1 MTLMAGFWK
10 HMEALRSCIFRIA
23 IAVGAITLFSFI
35 FDIRTVQ
42 LFGVAV
48 PLPYPDI
55 YMTVSTRVFLQIKHD
70 LLPPTVKLVSLTP
83 WAAMMI
89 QFQISLAMGI
99 ILGMPVIVYE
109 VGRFLGPALK
119 RRERRLIL
127 RMVVPA
133 TALFVLG
140 VLFAYLLIIPF
151 SISFLYD
158 FAFAMGIEQYFSVE
172 DFFSFV
178 MMFMLAF
185 GVVFELPV
193 IMVGLSSTGLVSPD
207 FWKEHW
213 RWAVLLTLVFAAVIT
228 PDGTGITMFLVAVP
242 MLVLYLTGYVIS
254 KSQNRLRAVGL
265 LLAAVG
271 LAAFLLA
278 GPLALLGLLPGG
290 PDIVSFGLHLRLA
303 SAAGIASFV
312 IGLLLVAASI
322 GGESGGGETAKP

>member
-1 MTLMAGFWK
+1 MSFWK
-10 HMEALRSCIFRIA
+10 HLDALRACVFHIA
-23 IAVGAITLFSFI
+23 IAVGGITLFSFL

-42 LFGVAV
+42 LFGLAV
-48 PLPYPDI
+48 PYPYPDI
-55 YMTVSTRVFLQIKHD
+55 YQTVSTRVFLQIKHD
-70 LLPPTVKLVSLTP
+70 LLPSTVKLVALTP

-99 ILGMPVIVYE
+99 ILGMPVIVHE
-109 VGRFLGPALK
+109 IGKFLGPALK
-119 RRERRLIL
+119 SRERRLMVRL
-127 RMVVPA
+127 VVPA

-242 MLVLYLTGYVIS
+242 MLGLYLTGYLIS
-254 KSQNRLRAVGL
+254 KSQNKLRAVGA

-278 GPLALLGLLPGG
+278 GPFASFGLLPAGR
-290 PDIVSFGLHLRLA
+290 DIVTFGWHLRLA
-303 SAAGIASFV
+303 SVAGAATFAL
-312 IGLLLVAASI
+312 GLALVAASF
-322 GGESGGGETAKP
+322 GGAGTEREPAKP